1 MYKSKKNLSI
11 KDFLVINHEFFL
23 KRHTDKKAADEL
35 IIRSENLELIIQSI
49 L

>member
-23 KRHTDKKAADEL
+23 RRYNDKKTAIEL